1 MILKKKHKNK
11 KSKETKKWGE
21 KVASPMLILTIFMI
35 HNDEEDF
42 NFKTFSSCF
51 IYREQATRNSVEP
64 TNQPTKKK
72 KTATNDF
79 ALLWPD
85 L

>member
-1 MILKKKHKNK
+1 
-11 KSKETKKWGE
+11 
-21 KVASPMLILTIFMI
+21 MLILMIFMI
-35 HNDEEDF
+35 DNDEEDF

-64 TNQPTKKK
+64 TNLPTYLPTNQPPHQKKK
-72 KTATNDF
+72 QQQTIV
-79 ALLWPD
+79 ALPWPD